1 MIKGLKICG
10 ISDPE
15 TLNYILN
22 HNHKPIMI
30 GFITN
35 YEKSKRFVEYEKLKD
50 LINLDKK
57 QVNFVSVLVNPNDE
71 ILEKIKDL
79 NFDYY
84 QLYDVSPERTKEIK
98 LKFQKKIITALTI
111 SNKDDVIKYKDYT
124 KISDV
129 ILFDSKGY
137 DKSESFD
144 HSLLDDVPSE
154 LNKMI
159 AGNIQIND
167 IPSFKSK
174 DFIIDLSGALEDKNG
189 KKDIKK
195 LVLHQARLANKAK
208 LDAIVCSAQ
217 EVKLVKKVFK
227 KEIITPGIRFN
238 SKSNDQKRVLTPKQ
252 AYKNG
257 SDWLVM
263 GRPITKGNIKKNIQN
278 LIDHLSQ

>member
-15 TLNYILN
+15 TLNYMLN
-22 HNHKPIMI
+22 HNHKPTMI

-35 YEKSKRFVEYEKLKD
+35 YEKSKRFVNYEKLKD

-84 QLYDVSPERTKEIK
+84 QLYDVSPNRTREIK
-98 LKFQKKIITALTI
+98 SKFQKKIITALTI
-111 SNKDDVIKYKDYT
+111 SSKDEVDKYKDYSE
-124 KISDV
+124 ISDI

-144 HSLLDDVPSE
+144 HSLLDGVPNE

-159 AGNIQIND
+159 AGNIQIDD
-167 IPSFKSK
+167 IPNFKNK
-174 DFIIDLSGALEDKNG
+174 DFIIDLSGALEDQNG
-189 KKDIKK
+189 KKDINKIDK
-195 LVLHQARLANKAK
+195 LLNL
-208 LDAIVCSAQ
+208 
-217 EVKLVKKVFK
+217 FK
-227 KEIITPGIRFN
+227 KI
-238 SKSNDQKRVLTPKQ
+238 
-252 AYKNG
+252 
-257 SDWLVM
+257 
-263 GRPITKGNIKKNIQN
+263 
-278 LIDHLSQ
+278 